1 MSLNIYLNPFYV
13 YFKKTS
19 SMLFCLVKILDM
31 DNLDCLID
39 WIYNFIVKEN
49 YTQAP
54 HYCLHSRDHY
64 KDHGRI
70 WFQAP

>member
-1 MSLNIYLNPFYV
+1 
-13 YFKKTS
+13 
-19 SMLFCLVKILDM
+19 MLFCVVRVLDM

-54 HYCLHSRDHY
+54 HYFPTIAFHIEATPLADRT
-64 KDHGRI
+64 
-70 WFQAP
+70 